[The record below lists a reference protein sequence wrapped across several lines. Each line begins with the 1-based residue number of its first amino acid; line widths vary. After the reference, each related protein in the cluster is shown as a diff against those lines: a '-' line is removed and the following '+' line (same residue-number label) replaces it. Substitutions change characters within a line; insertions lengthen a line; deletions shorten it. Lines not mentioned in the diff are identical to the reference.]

1 MTLRYLSIPAAD
13 CGWDA
18 PRRALLLLTPPF
30 ALLLL
35 LLEASG
41 GEADAALHQRVPG
54 LGVRT
59 WLVLAGAGA
68 VLSVL
73 LMWGTHAKAP
83 PGCHPMLVICGF
95 VVAVMWLDLLAGEV
109 RVPPP
114 HMLEEKPQRTRVR
127 SLPEWVQVSA
137 CFGQRPRTH
146 MPKWCAAGVVAMWA
160 QVTPCMCGE
169 HTGSTFIYHSLAY
182 ARKAGGRRAPSPLT
196 FPAPGGMP
204 TRWSLVPATPSLL
217 VVHVLRNPP
226 PWL

>member
-1 MTLRYLSIPAAD
+1 MLDVLCRATNSARPSPPRSPPPPPLPRPPTDRPVLTAFYFLLFLAEWPLMTLRYLSIPAAD

-41 GEADAALHQRVPG
+41 GEADAALHQLVPG
-54 LGVRT
+54 LGVRA

-95 VVAVMWLDLLAGEV
+95 VVAVVWLDLLAGEV

-127 SLPEWVQVSA
+127 SLPEWV
-137 CFGQRPRTH
+137 
-146 MPKWCAAGVVAMWA
+146 
-160 QVTPCMCGE
+160 
-169 HTGSTFIYHSLAY
+169 
-182 ARKAGGRRAPSPLT
+182 
-196 FPAPGGMP
+196 
-204 TRWSLVPATPSLL
+204 
-217 VVHVLRNPP
+217 
-226 PWL
+226 